1 MEPEPVNF
9 KKKNKKSNKQ
19 NEDKLLNEIE
29 LLASK
34 IDISIENFKFNVAIA
49 NFYEAYNTL
58 KKYSNLDISNETLIK
73 SLTKIV
79 QLLLPVVPHLA
90 NEILDLL
97 DCKVK
102 NKWPSINKNFV
113 EEIKFAI
120 QINGK
125 TRDILSVKKDLSEEK
140 IIEIIGKESKVKKTL
155 QDKKIIRTIF
165 VKNKIINYI
174 IK

>member
-1 MEPEPVNF
+1 M
-9 KKKNKKSNKQ
+9 
-19 NEDKLLNEIE
+19 
-29 LLASK
+29 
-34 IDISIENFKFNVAIA
+34 
-49 NFYEAYNTL
+49 
-58 KKYSNLDISNETLIK
+58 
-73 SLTKIV
+73 
-79 QLLLPVVPHLA
+79 
-90 NEILDLL
+90 L

>member
-58 KKYSNLDISNETLIK
+58 KKYSNLDI
-73 SLTKIV
+73 
-79 QLLLPVVPHLA
+79 
-90 NEILDLL
+90 
-97 DCKVK
+97 
-102 NKWPSINKNFV
+102 NKKH
-113 EEIKFAI
+113 
-120 QINGK
+120 
-125 TRDILSVKKDLSEEK
+125 
-140 IIEIIGKESKVKKTL
+140 
-155 QDKKIIRTIF
+155 
-165 VKNKIINYI
+165 
-174 IK
+174 